1 MKVKDIMTS
10 DVISVSPDMEVHK
23 LAELFVKKN
32 ISGAPVL
39 DKDGSLLGVAL
50 EEGLIFQDK
59 KVHLPTFIYFAMG
72 FFTLGAHKL
81 EEEMKKIAGGTV
93 VDIMEKDFPI
103 VSSQTPIEEVATIM
117 IEKGKHYFPVVENNA
132 LVGVV
137 TKKDI
142 VRAIAKGKL

>member
-1 MKVKDIMTS
+1 MQVKEIMTS

-23 LAELFVKKN
+23 LAELFIKED
-32 ISGAPVL
+32 ISGAPVI

-72 FFTLGAHKL
+72 FLTLGAHKL
-81 EEEMKKIAGGTV
+81 DEEMKRIAGGKV
-93 VDIMEKDFPI
+93 ADIMDKDMAIISPETS
-103 VSSQTPIEEVATIM
+103 VEEVATI
-117 IEKGKHYFPVVENNA
+117 IVEKKKHYFPVLKDNT

-142 VRAIAKGKL
+142 IRAIAEGKL

>member
-117 IEKGKHYFPVVENNA
+117 IEKGKHYFSVVENNA